1 MTSRFVSKL
10 KLNFETKY
18 SSMSDGMADVELEVF
33 DWKLSL
39 KWAHIHLHVPITF
52 FGAIA

>member
-1 MTSRFVSKL
+1 
-10 KLNFETKY
+10 
-18 SSMSDGMADVELEVF
+18 MSDGVDGVELEEL
-33 DWKLSL
+33 DWILRL